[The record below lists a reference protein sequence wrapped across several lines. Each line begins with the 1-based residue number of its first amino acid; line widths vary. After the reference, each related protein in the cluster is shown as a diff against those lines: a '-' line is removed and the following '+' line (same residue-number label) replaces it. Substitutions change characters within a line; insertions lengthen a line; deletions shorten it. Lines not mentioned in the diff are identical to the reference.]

1 MKGQCDEII
10 SVQKD
15 WSEEVDALKEQQQQS
30 LSTLETFT
38 AQYDKS
44 ALELALS
51 EGLGQKYG
59 APRRRAQEKLR
70 TMVSRDEQSAGK
82 IDELLAKLD
91 FISSE
96 ETNRKDDPESSS
108 SIVDSPEYTDAV
120 AGEMEIT
127 KATEIWDLLSKV
139 RTAMKKRVEYLEID
153 QNSQPSMKF
162 HGSKMDTKQ
171 PS

>member
-1 MKGQCDEII
+1 M
-10 SVQKD
+10 
-15 WSEEVDALKEQQQQS
+15 
-30 LSTLETFT
+30 
-38 AQYDKS
+38 
-44 ALELALS
+44 
-51 EGLGQKYG
+51 LG
-59 APRRRAQEKLR
+59 KL
-70 TMVSRDEQSAGK
+70 TNC
-82 IDELLAKLD
+82 IAKLD

-153 QNSQPSMKF
+153 QNSQPSNRN
-162 HGSKMDTKQ
+162 SMDRKWTRNNRVEA
-171 PS
+171 P